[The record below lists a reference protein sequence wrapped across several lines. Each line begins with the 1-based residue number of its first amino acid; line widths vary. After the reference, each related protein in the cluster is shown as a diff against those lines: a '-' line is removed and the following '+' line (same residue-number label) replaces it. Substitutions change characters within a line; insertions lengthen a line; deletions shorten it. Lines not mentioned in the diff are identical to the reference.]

1 MIVSAA
7 ADAGVDVEYTF
18 GQIGIETPVVDWG
31 GNCGNLTFA
40 VGVFAL
46 ERELV
51 TADITDDGRARSRA
65 QEREHRHRDRAVDP
79 RRCGRSATV
88 CGRVPRRGRPVR
100 PGSHPVAVSLPRRV
114 DDRRHVPDDGNA
126 TTVENTEP
134 SYTDLTVADATGIE
148 AGDSFSVVDVKT
160 GDRTAVPASAEV
172 RRVDGE
178 YEVSATDDVDFKPPK
193 GGSKG

>member
-1 MIVSAA
+1 MR
-7 ADAGVDVEYTF
+7 
-18 GQIGIETPVVDWG
+18 PVG
-31 GNCGNLTFA
+31 HGM
-40 VGVFAL
+40 
-46 ERELV
+46 
-51 TADITDDGRARSRA
+51 RASSTSRA
-65 QEREHRHRDRAVDP
+65 SRATGLP
-79 RRCGRSATV
+79 SS
-88 CGRVPRRGRPVR
+88 RGF
-100 PGSHPVAVSLPRRV
+100 APRRV
-114 DDRRHVPDDGNA
+114 DDRRHVPDDDDA